1 MFGVANAEL
10 ILLRVIVQLKKMV
23 VGTRGAV
30 IGEIGIAARKELIA
44 LLKRNVHLVLP
55 VKVSKHAL

>member
-1 MFGVANAEL
+1 
-10 ILLRVIVQLKKMV
+10 MV

-55 VKVSKHAL
+55 VKVSKHAV